1 MFDEQEVAAV
11 APAADIFFWLALS
24 PHSRRSPR
32 LAVAEGFPAEPHFS
46 WHSDLLLTRKVRRF
60 SISSPELPTSVYHV
74 RQPHLNM
81 PPPIA
86 GLLDRKED
94 IEKWICEDDLTVLQ
108 VIDKLKT
115 DHNVVCQKRTL
126 ERWLKTWGFSRRNK
140 LDKPALHEELTRLFR
155 GPHMTDEAI
164 CNLLSES
171 GYVVT
176 RRYVMDTRKKL
187 GLHKRIRPETSE
199 QDLLKTIKDLLIQEY
214 KNEEVLKMHRGELY
228 TYLRHKYPDLN
239 IIGRDRVYNIAREMN
254 PQLVRRY
261 PKGHPLYQGRPY
273 KLTGKRLAAKL
284 AKDAADGNLNPRAD
298 HPQDDP
304 APYDTTHPSPSTH
317 DHDLA
322 QQHDTLVNR
331 SVAVQDPQAVPG
343 DVPASTT
350 HQALHPALR
359 LESLEKENNVLHQRL
374 QQQEAEIQYMRQAY
388 HDLMQRFS
396 SVPAPN
402 PFPS

>member
-1 MFDEQEVAAV
+1 M
-11 APAADIFFWLALS
+11 
-24 PHSRRSPR
+24 
-32 LAVAEGFPAEPHFS
+32 G
-46 WHSDLLLTRKVRRF
+46 
-60 SISSPELPTSVYHV
+60 
-74 RQPHLNM
+74 
-81 PPPIA
+81 PPIA
-86 GLLDRKED
+86 GLLERKED
-94 IEKWICEDDLTVLQ
+94 IRQWICEDDLAVLQ

-115 DHNVVCQKRTL
+115 EHNVICQKRTL
-126 ERWLKTWGFSRRNK
+126 ERWLRTWGFSRRNK
-140 LDKPALHEELTRLFR
+140 LNKPALHEELTRLFR

-164 CNLLSES
+164 CSLLSES

-176 RRYVMDTRKKL
+176 RRYIMDTRKKL

-199 QDLLKTIKDLLIQEY
+199 QDLLKTIKDLLIEEY
-214 KNEEVLKMHRGELY
+214 KNEQVLKMHRGELY

-273 KLTGKRLAAKL
+273 KLSGKRLAAKL
-284 AKDAADGNLNPRAD
+284 AKDAADANLNPPAD

-304 APYDTTHPSPSTH
+304 APYDPAHPSPSTH
-317 DHDLA
+317 GYDLPQTHD
-322 QQHDTLVNR
+322 
-331 SVAVQDPQAVPG
+331 SVVDPSIAVQDLQAVPG
-343 DVPASTT
+343 DTPASTT
-350 HQALHPALR
+350 HQALHPTLR

-396 SVPAPN
+396 NVPASN
-402 PFPS
+402 PFPT